1 MLSFSFAVIGDATE
15 RASSPKLR
23 TYLFACL
30 ETALM
35 VGFFAGPALGGELAK
50 EIGLQQSLYM
60 PVACYLVGLV
70 TIICIMTETLEVSKR
85 ARFSWAKA
93 NPFGAMS
100 MLCDNRIA
108 ATLASCVFLS
118 NAAGGTGSVM
128 PLYLAQT
135 LGYDTVETGWFAAAG
150 QAGAAAGLLG
160 MLPMM
165 QRCLSTKTIVV
176 ISVGMSVLSGFGGG
190 LGVAMMSYGNWAT
203 NQSWAPYLM
212 QCLGGVLTIIWYP
225 CMRSVMTKQFG
236 TSSFAMAIGA
246 VSTLQTGCQVLGSLA
261 AAQAYAATE
270 HFSPPLIYFVNSAM
284 NFAALL
290 FALTLPSLDSD
301 EANHEPLMGRG
312 KEDIAQLRAQDRR
325 LQEHVQRNYKQ
336 GSSERALLEDALL
349 TVRSN
354 TRRV

>member
-15 RASSPKLR
+15 RAASPKLR

-35 VGFFAGPALGGELAK
+35 VGFFAGPALGGELARAV
-50 EIGLQQSLYM
+50 GLQNSLYM
-60 PVACYLVGLV
+60 PVTCYLVGLV
-70 TIICIMTETLEVSKR
+70 TIICMMTETLEVSKR
-85 ARFSWAKA
+85 AKFSWAKA

-108 ATLASCVFLS
+108 ATLACCVFLS
-118 NAAGGTGSVM
+118 NVAGGAGSVM

-135 LGYDTVETGWFAAAG
+135 LGYDTVETGWFTASG

-160 MLPMM
+160 MLPIM

-176 ISVGMSVLSGFGGG
+176 VSVGMSVLSGFGGG

-203 NQSWAPYLM
+203 EHSWAPYVM
-212 QCLGGVLTIIWYP
+212 QCSGGVLTVIWYP

-246 VSTLQTGCQVLGSLA
+246 ISTLQTGCQVLGSLA

-270 HFSPPLIYFVNSAM
+270 YFSPPLIYFVNAAM

-290 FALTLPSLDSD
+290 LALTLPPLDG
-301 EANHEPLMGRG
+301 EATNIEALTDPTVEVVA
-312 KEDIAQLRAQDRR
+312 KLRPQDQR